1 MDLER
6 ALSRYLELEE
16 EDRKKLVD
24 GILEI
29 VLSSPNSDLVPDE
42 VGWKISNK
50 FRSGKLYDL
59 DGFKLLLEA
68 ANACEPV
75 KLRKFLEG
83 VI

>member
-16 EDRKKLVD
+16 EDRRKLVD

-29 VLSSPNSDLVPDE
+29 VLSSPNSDLVSDE
-42 VGWKISNK
+42 VGWKISEK

-59 DGFKLLLEA
+59 YGFKLLLEA
-68 ANACEPV
+68 ADRCEPV
-75 KLRKFLEG
+75 KLKRLLEG
-83 VI
+83 IR

>member
-1 MDLER
+1 M
-6 ALSRYLELEE
+6 SRYLELGE

-59 DGFKLLLEA
+59 DGFKLILQA
-68 ANACEPV
+68 ANACEPI
-75 KLRKFLEG
+75 KLKKFLEG
-83 VI
+83 IM

>member
-16 EDRKKLVD
+16 EDRGKLVD

-29 VLSSPNSDLVPDE
+29 VLSSPNSDLVSDE
-42 VGWKISNK
+42 VGGMISNK

-59 DGFKLLLEA
+59 DGFKLLLQA
-68 ANACEPV
+68 ANTCEPI
-75 KLRKFLEG
+75 KLKKFLEG
-83 VI
+83 MI